1 MINRAIPLLHVS
13 NIAAAVEFYCSGLGF
28 RLEYAHSPNDAE
40 EDPCYLHLSRDG
52 AWINLSSYS
61 GDGVAG
67 GVVNFMVDDV
77 DTLHEE
83 FLAKHVVIDTPPSPP
98 WINRGAASGRCTSK
112 TPTATAC
119 ASSSERS
126 AATIHACR
134 HQN

>member
-98 WINRGAASGRCTSK
+98 VDQPWGRLREMHIKDADGNCLRFI
-112 TPTATAC
+112 
-119 ASSSERS
+119 E
-126 AATIHACR
+126 
-134 HQN
+134 